1 MKWRAGGLPA
11 AEERPSAARDGRQER
26 AEETFAQ
33 AGAVAD
39 VEDPYHDGCS
49 STSPAAT
56 PQGESPGESLP
67 ETDLGR
73 RGGGLAGT
81 GANGT
86 CAAFCH

>member
-1 MKWRAGGLPA
+1 VKGRAGGLPA
-11 AEERPSAARDGRQER
+11 AKVRPSAARDGREER
-26 AEETFAQ
+26 AEEAFAQ

-56 PQGESPGESLP
+56 PQGESLAQKACG
-67 ETDLGR
+67 T
-73 RGGGLAGT
+73 LAGT

-86 CAAFCH
+86 RPAFCH